1 MNAEQTRALRVARK
15 LQEAGYAVREV
26 RLEPDGEDVVGEVVA
41 ETIAMLWHE
50 PYRFPVV
57 LSMGR
62 EEWTYEV
69 ESPAKLG
76 DLLRFPPG
84 AILPPEAAR
93 EVVVGWWIR
102 EACREEVD
110 AWRELVG
117 ESDLSVLPSIE
128 EIEPLL
134 EESRLR
140 REEARATAPH
150 GDEMFAVPGRDA

>member
-1 MNAEQTRALRVARK
+1 MRVARK
-15 LQEAGYAVREV
+15 LEEAGYVVREV
-26 RLEPDGEDVVGEVVA
+26 RLEPDGGAVVGEVVA
-41 ETIAMLWHE
+41 ETTAIIGHE

-93 EVVVGWWIR
+93 EVVVAWWIR

-117 ESDLSVLPSIE
+117 EGDLSVLPSIE

-140 REEARATAPH
+140 REEARAARAC
-150 GDEMFAVPGRDA
+150 GDEVFVIPGQDT

>member
-69 ESPAKLG
+69 ESPARLG
-76 DLLRFPPG
+76 DLLRFPPD

-134 EESRLR
+134 EESQR
-140 REEARATAPH
+140 RRGEARAAKASR
-150 GDEMFAVPGRDA
+150 DEVFVTPRQDA